1 MDKSKNTEK
10 NQNQTKEQPSQEISE
25 EINEQEKTEV
35 VEEVVEEP
43 IIITDN
49 GESGLSEE
57 FKKIEEYKDITLR
70 LQAEFSNYRKRNQY
84 SVMNAR
90 VDGNNDI
97 IEALLPILDN
107 FERGLEVISDD
118 KIKGGVELIY
128 KQLSDLLVKY
138 EVQEIKALGEE
149 FNPNLHHAV
158 AQVEDTDNEN
168 KVVAVFQKGY
178 KRKDKI
184 LRPAMVKVA
193 K

>member
-1 MDKSKNTEK
+1 M
-10 NQNQTKEQPSQEISE
+10 
-25 EINEQEKTEV
+25 
-35 VEEVVEEP
+35 
-43 IIITDN
+43 
-49 GESGLSEE
+49 SEE